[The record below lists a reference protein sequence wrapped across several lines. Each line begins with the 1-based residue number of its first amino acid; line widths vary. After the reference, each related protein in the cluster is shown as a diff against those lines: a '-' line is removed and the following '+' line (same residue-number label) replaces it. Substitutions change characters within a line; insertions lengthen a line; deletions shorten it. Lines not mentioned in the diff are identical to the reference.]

1 MKNLFILVL
10 LSRGLLL
17 GIYVRQS
24 ATKVTMRSTMRVG
37 TTAGKVSEME
47 A

>member
-10 LSRGLLL
+10 LLLL

>member
-10 LSRGLLL
+10 LVLL